1 MSAFA
6 DLVDGPL
13 RALTDRAAPLG
24 AEVADATAL
33 FASCFEAEL
42 AVLRAVAACAK
53 PSAEALST
61 LLAPVGAA
69 LTALADASAG
79 RRTDAFNHLK
89 ALAEASQALSFVAF
103 QGPDM
108 GMSAPAAH
116 VAEAWQSAEF
126 WTNKIRTQHKATN
139 PEHVAWVDALRDL
152 VARDVREYVKT
163 HHPAGPAWNP
173 KGGDVKTYEASGA
186 GATTVAVTINW
197 V

>member
-1 MSAFA
+1 
-6 DLVDGPL
+6 
-13 RALTDRAAPLG
+13 
-24 AEVADATAL
+24 
-33 FASCFEAEL
+33 
-42 AVLRAVAACAK
+42 
-53 PSAEALST
+53 
-61 LLAPVGAA
+61 
-69 LTALADASAG
+69 
-79 RRTDAFNHLK
+79 
-89 ALAEASQALSFVAF
+89 
-103 QGPDM
+103 M

-186 GATTVAVTINW
+186 GATTAAPSPAAPPPPPPPPPSSSSPPPPPSLPRRRPPGRRRPPSRA
-197 V
+197 